1 MRVRAFTLAACAP
14 ADVSSPQSCPGSQIA
29 PCLLLSQ
36 ATQVI
41 LGGAMS
47 NVTARPEAPSPD
59 TPAGG
64 VRRSG
69 IAGLIADPNFR
80 RLWIAGSLSGTIRW
94 LETLAVAIFVF
105 DKTGD
110 AFLVALMMFF
120 RMLPMFLFGA
130 VAGVIADKID
140 RKTIL
145 VGGLLILAA
154 NSTTMGVLAL
164 TDVLEIWH
172 LAIGIFISG
181 IVWSSEF
188 PVRRTMMGEVA
199 GMDRVGLAMGLDSA
213 TVNAT
218 RMLGP
223 TLGGVLLQ
231 YLGLEGVFFVGAGF
245 YIAAFLTA
253 ISVSY
258 VQTASPARDLSFFGN
273 LRSGFG
279 YIRSRRVIV
288 GILAV
293 TIMVNI
299 FGFPYVAMVPVIG
312 KDELGLSPV
321 LIGILASAE
330 GLGALITALT
340 IATHAGHLKYTRIY
354 LYGSF
359 LFLAAVLLFSL
370 SDWFALSLPIVFIG
384 GIGIAGFATM
394 QSTLVMIATPPEMR
408 SRVMGVLAVS
418 IGTGPLGIL
427 HVGLLASLWGAPTA
441 VMIIAI
447 EGLVVL
453 SIAML
458 IWPELRRRTDVRPPD
473 LREVVGK

>member
-1 MRVRAFTLAACAP
+1 MNN
-14 ADVSSPQSCPGSQIA
+14 
-29 PCLLLSQ
+29 
-36 ATQVI
+36 AT
-41 LGGAMS
+41 S
-47 NVTARPEAPSPD
+47 RPEAPSSGAA
-59 TPAGG
+59 AGG
-64 VRRSG
+64 DPVGSARRSG
-69 IAGLIADPNFR
+69 IAGLISEPNFR
-80 RLWIAGSLSGTIRW
+80 RLWIAGSFSGTIRW
-94 LETLAVAIFVF
+94 LETLAVAVFVF

-110 AFLVALMMFF
+110 AFIVALMMFF

-130 VAGVIADKID
+130 VAGVVADRID
-140 RKTIL
+140 RKTML
-145 VGGLLILAA
+145 VGGFLILAA
-154 NSTTMGVLAL
+154 NSIIMGVLAL

-231 YLGLEGVFFVGAGF
+231 YLDLEGVFFVGAGF
-245 YIAAFLTA
+245 YLAAFVTA
-253 ISVSY
+253 IPVSY
-258 VQTASPARDLSFFGN
+258 VQGASPTKGLSFVGN

-279 YIRSRRVIV
+279 YIRSRRVVV

-312 KDELGLSPV
+312 RDELGLSPV
-321 LIGILASAE
+321 LIGVLASAE

-340 IATHAGHLKYTRIY
+340 IATHAGTLKYTRIY

-359 LFLAAVLLFSL
+359 LFLVSVLLFSL
-370 SDWFALSLPIVFIG
+370 SDWFALSLPIIFIG
-384 GIGIAGFATM
+384 GVGIAGFGTM
-394 QSTLVMIATPPEMR
+394 QSTLVMMATPPEMR
-408 SRVMGVLAVS
+408 SRVMGALSVS

-427 HVGLLASLWGAPTA
+427 HVGLLALLWGAPMA
-441 VMIIAI
+441 VMVIAI
-447 EGLVVL
+447 EGLIVL
-453 SIAML
+453 SIAAL

-473 LREVVGK
+473 LREVMAERG

>member
-1 MRVRAFTLAACAP
+1 MNNATSRPGTPSSGAAAGGDP
-14 ADVSSPQSCPGSQIA
+14 V
-29 PCLLLSQ
+29 
-36 ATQVI
+36 
-41 LGGAMS
+41 GGA
-47 NVTARPEAPSPD
+47 
-59 TPAGG
+59 
-64 VRRSG
+64 RRSG
-69 IAGLIADPNFR
+69 IAGLISEPNFR
-80 RLWIAGSLSGTIRW
+80 RLWIAGSFSGTIRW
-94 LETLAVAIFVF
+94 LETLAVAVFVF

-110 AFLVALMMFF
+110 AFIVALMMFF

-130 VAGVIADKID
+130 VAGVIADRID
-140 RKTIL
+140 RKTML
-145 VGGLLILAA
+145 VGGFLILAA
-154 NSTTMGVLAL
+154 NSIIMGVLAL

-218 RMLGP
+218 RMVGP

-231 YLGLEGVFFVGAGF
+231 YLDLEGVFFVGAGF
-245 YIAAFLTA
+245 YLAAFLTA
-253 ISVSY
+253 IPVSY
-258 VQTASPARDLSFFGN
+258 VQGASPTKGLSFIGN

-279 YIRSRRVIV
+279 YIRSRRVVV

-312 KDELGLSPV
+312 RDELGLSPV
-321 LIGILASAE
+321 LIGVLASAE

-340 IATHAGHLKYTRIY
+340 IATRAGPLKYTRIY

-359 LFLAAVLLFSL
+359 LFLVSVLLFSL
-370 SDWFALSLPIVFIG
+370 SDWFALSLPIIFIG
-384 GIGIAGFATM
+384 GVGIAGFGTM
-394 QSTLVMIATPPEMR
+394 QSTLVMMATPPEMR
-408 SRVMGVLAVS
+408 SRVMGSLAVS

-427 HVGLLASLWGAPTA
+427 HVGLLALLWGAPMA
-441 VMIIAI
+441 VMVIAI
-447 EGLVVL
+447 EGLIVL
-453 SIAML
+453 SIAAL
-458 IWPELRRRTDVRPPD
+458 IWPELRRRTDVRPD
-473 LREVVGK
+473 VSGLNRD

>member
-1 MRVRAFTLAACAP
+1 MNN
-14 ADVSSPQSCPGSQIA
+14 
-29 PCLLLSQ
+29 
-36 ATQVI
+36 AT
-41 LGGAMS
+41 S
-47 NVTARPEAPSPD
+47 RPEAPSSGAA
-59 TPAGG
+59 AGG
-64 VRRSG
+64 DPVGGARRSG
-69 IAGLIADPNFR
+69 IAGLISEPNFR
-80 RLWIAGSLSGTIRW
+80 RLWIAGSFSGTVRW
-94 LETLAVAIFVF
+94 LETLAVAVFVF
-105 DKTGD
+105 DRTGD
-110 AFLVALMMFF
+110 AFIVALMMFF

-130 VAGVIADKID
+130 VAGVVADRID
-140 RKTIL
+140 RKTML
-145 VGGLLILAA
+145 VGGFLILAA
-154 NSTTMGVLAL
+154 NSIIMGVLAL

-231 YLGLEGVFFVGAGF
+231 YLDLEGVFFVGAGF
-245 YIAAFLTA
+245 YLAAFVTA
-253 ISVSY
+253 IPVSY
-258 VQTASPARDLSFFGN
+258 VQGASPTKGLSFIGN

-279 YIRSRRVIV
+279 YIRSRRVVV

-321 LIGILASAE
+321 LIGVLASAE

-340 IATHAGHLKYTRIY
+340 IATRAGPLKYTRIY

-359 LFLAAVLLFSL
+359 LFLVSVLLRA
-370 SDWFALSLPIVFIG
+370 FAAHHLHRRDRHRRLRNYAEHAGDDGDAAGDAVAGDGRAFGEHRHGAAGDPARGVA
-384 GIGIAGFATM
+384 GIAVGSANGCDGY
-394 QSTLVMIATPPEMR
+394 SYRGSDRPEHRGADLAGAAPPHGRQARCLWTESGLIR
-408 SRVMGVLAVS
+408 CGRVAAELPA
-418 IGTGPLGIL
+418 
-427 HVGLLASLWGAPTA
+427 GA
-441 VMIIAI
+441 
-447 EGLVVL
+447 G
-453 SIAML
+453 
-458 IWPELRRRTDVRPPD
+458 
-473 LREVVGK
+473 

>member
-1 MRVRAFTLAACAP
+1 MVPYA
-14 ADVSSPQSCPGSQIA
+14 
-29 PCLLLSQ
+29 LLSP
-36 ATQVI
+36 ATQFT

-47 NVTARPEAPSPD
+47 NVTTRPEAPPSGA
-59 TPAGG
+59 PAGG
-64 VRRSG
+64 VGRSG
-69 IAGLIADPNFR
+69 IAGLLADPNFR
-80 RLWIAGSLSGTIRW
+80 RLWLAGSFSGTIRW
-94 LETLAVAIFVF
+94 LETLAVAVFVF
-105 DKTGD
+105 DRTGD
-110 AFLVALMMFF
+110 AFIVALMMFF

-130 VAGVIADKID
+130 VAGVVADKIE
-140 RKTIL
+140 RKTML

-154 NSTTMGVLAL
+154 NAIIMGTLAL

-231 YLGLEGVFFVGAGF
+231 YLDLEGVFFVGAGF

-253 ISVSY
+253 VSVSY
-258 VQTASPARDLSFFGN
+258 VQTASPTRGVSFFGN

-293 TIMVNI
+293 TIVVNI

-312 KDELGLSPV
+312 KEELGLSPV
-321 LIGILASAE
+321 LIGVLASAE

-340 IATHAGHLKYTRIY
+340 IATHAGPLKYTRIY

-359 LFLAAVLLFSL
+359 LFLVATLLFSL
-370 SDWFALSLPIVFIG
+370 SGWFALSLPIVFIG
-384 GIGIAGFATM
+384 GFGIAGFATM
-394 QSTLVMIATPPEMR
+394 QSTLVMMATPPEMR

-427 HVGLLASLWGAPTA
+427 HVGLLASLLNAPVA
-441 VMIIAI
+441 VSIIAL
-447 EGLVVL
+447 EGLVAL
-453 SIAML
+453 GIATL
-458 IWPELRRRTDVRPPD
+458 IWPELRRRTDVRPAD
-473 LREVVGK
+473 LREVV

>member
-1 MRVRAFTLAACAP
+1 MNN
-14 ADVSSPQSCPGSQIA
+14 
-29 PCLLLSQ
+29 
-36 ATQVI
+36 AT
-41 LGGAMS
+41 S
-47 NVTARPEAPSPD
+47 RPEAPSSGGA
-59 TPAGG
+59 AGG
-64 VRRSG
+64 DPVGSARRSG
-69 IAGLIADPNFR
+69 IAGLISEPNFR
-80 RLWIAGSLSGTIRW
+80 RLWIAGSFSGTVRW
-94 LETLAVAIFVF
+94 LETLAVAVFVF
-105 DKTGD
+105 DRTGD
-110 AFLVALMMFF
+110 AFIVALMMFF

-130 VAGVIADKID
+130 VAGVVADRID
-140 RKTIL
+140 RKTML
-145 VGGLLILAA
+145 VGGFLILAA
-154 NSTTMGVLAL
+154 NSIIMGVLAL

-231 YLGLEGVFFVGAGF
+231 YLDLEGVFFVGAGF
-245 YIAAFLTA
+245 YLAAFVTA
-253 ISVSY
+253 IPVSY
-258 VQTASPARDLSFFGN
+258 VQGASQTKGLSFVGN

-279 YIRSRRVIV
+279 YIRSRRVVV

-321 LIGILASAE
+321 LIGVLASAE

-340 IATHAGHLKYTRIY
+340 IATRAGPLKYTRIY

-359 LFLAAVLLFSL
+359 LFLVSVLLFSL
-370 SDWFALSLPIVFIG
+370 SDWFALSLPIIFIG
-384 GIGIAGFATM
+384 GVGIAGFGTM
-394 QSTLVMIATPPEMR
+394 QSTLVMMATPPEMR
-408 SRVMGVLAVS
+408 SRVMGALAVS

-427 HVGLLASLWGAPTA
+427 HVGLLALLWGAPMA
-441 VMIIAI
+441 VMVIAI
-447 EGLVVL
+447 EGLIVL
-453 SIAML
+453 SIAAL
-458 IWPELRRRTDVRPPD
+458 IWPELRRRTDVRPD
-473 LREVVGK
+473 VSGLNRD